1 MDEPKILT
9 YKNAMAANQKYRIRK
24 LTPRECFRLM
34 DVSDDDIDK
43 IQSTGLSDNA
53 QYELAGNSIVVNCL
67 YLIFRNMFIP
77 GFMAA
82 PAPPPSKQLSLFDAH
97 GGD

>member
-1 MDEPKILT
+1 M
-9 YKNAMAANQKYRIRK
+9 RK

-34 DVSDDDIDK
+34 DVSDEDIDK
-43 IQSTGLSDNA
+43 IQSTGISNNA

-77 GFMAA
+77 EFMAT
-82 PAPPPSKQLSLFDAH
+82 PAPPPAKQPTLFDFE
-97 GGD
+97 DFE